1 LYGWE
6 IQALGLKIRESEPNT
21 RFCFK
26 KENQMVNETFFTFAC
41 AGLIG
46 LLFGTALAFA
56 GYRLF
61 IFLLPIWG
69 FFFGLALGAQSIQA
83 LFGDAFLA
91 TITSWVVGFIV
102 ALIFAVL
109 AYVFYLFAVA
119 IIAGS
124 LGYAL
129 AVGLLTAIGLQMGF
143 LVWIIGIVAAVA
155 LAIVTIVFNIQKWV
169 IIAATAIL
177 GSATVFGTIMLM
189 FYPAAQIL
197 ANPVRAML
205 SASPLLTILF
215 LVVAGMGIYFQFV
228 STRTTT
234 IVEYN
239 RMEELSV

>member
-1 LYGWE
+1 
-6 IQALGLKIRESEPNT
+6 
-21 RFCFK
+21 
-26 KENQMVNETFFTFAC
+26 MVNESFFTFAC

-61 IFLLPIWG
+61 IFLLPVWG

-91 TITSWVVGFIV
+91 TVTSWVVGFIV
-102 ALIFAVL
+102 ALLFAVL

-119 IIAGS
+119 MIAGS

-177 GSATVFGTIMLM
+177 GSATVFGTILLM
-189 FYPAAQIL
+189 FNPAAQVM
-197 ANPVRAML
+197 ANPVKSLL
-205 SASPLLTILF
+205 SSSPFMAILF
-215 LVVAGMGIYFQFV
+215 VIVAGLGIYFQFV

-239 RMEELSV
+239 RMEELGV